1 MRRLVR
7 FDLGFARPRLIPSA
21 VAALLLLAA
30 LPLLSGVYSAARAD
44 YPEISSAAPVPSQ
57 AFAHAPDYFSLAATQ
72 APTPRPPAVSAYS
85 QGDVPSRQKA
95 IFEAFLLLVG
105 VLAGILLIGIAA
117 QSALDG
123 FTDRRADA
131 KPLFE

>member
-7 FDLGFARPRLIPSA
+7 FGLGFARPRLIPSV

-44 YPEISSAAPVPSQ
+44 YPEVSSAAPVPSQ
-57 AFAHAPDYFSLAATQ
+57 AFAHAPDYFSLAAQ

-131 KPLFE
+131 KPRFE